1 MGRGTSGR
9 DVRPRASRR
18 GLWFGGLVAIG
29 ALVLAACVPP
39 PPPPGP
45 PATLHVLPVCGAA
58 ALSVTADAFGT
69 DPTGI
74 TAYQFDFG
82 DGTVVHR
89 TPANRVAQHTYAAAG
104 TYTITLTITD
114 SNGSTGVT
122 STPVSVVAPQAL
134 SLPVSVGYADSSTVH
149 QPAASG
155 AFPSPWAGSP
165 NVTYAG
171 TSSDID
177 AGAIKIDNPTG
188 SPVSCISVKV
198 QIGGVG
204 FNLWNDLTAPPHG
217 SLILTE
223 TAHQNFDTSDTSDQ
237 GSCAAPS
244 ASQPTITVWSPG
256 GVATHVDTGQVLN
269 TGGSDIGHCPP
280 TGTQARNES
289 HPWVALS

>member
-1 MGRGTSGR
+1 MGRIFG
-9 DVRPRASRR
+9 DDNRPRATRR
-18 GLWFGGLVAIG
+18 GIWFVGLLAVGG
-29 ALVLAACVPP
+29 LVLAACVPP

-45 PATLHVLPVCGAA
+45 TATLHVLPVCGAA

-82 DGTVVHR
+82 DGTVVNR
-89 TPANRVAQHTYAAAG
+89 APTNRVAQHTYAAAG
-104 TYTITLTITD
+104 TYTITLTITGG
-114 SNGSTGVT
+114 NGAIGTT
-122 STPVSVVAPQAL
+122 SSPVSVVAPQAL
-134 SLPVSVGYADSSTVH
+134 PSLPVSVGYADSSTVH
-149 QPAASG
+149 QPAAPG

-165 NVTYAG
+165 NIAYAG

-188 SPVSCISVKV
+188 APVSCISVNV

-204 FNLWNDLTAPPHG
+204 FNLWNNLTAPAHG

-237 GSCAAPS
+237 GPCGAPS
-244 ASQPTITVWSPG
+244 ASRPTITVWSPG
-256 GVATHVDTGQVLN
+256 GVATHIDTGQVLN
-269 TGGSDIGHCPP
+269 SGGSDIGHCPP
-280 TGTQARNES
+280 GGTQARNES
-289 HPWVALS
+289 HPWQLLS